1 MAATQEGSPPRHKRS
16 FAEKSRVPAI
26 LGLLLFLW
34 FAATMV
40 SCSREQAEIGQED
53 SSMPNKSLEEI
64 LQEYTDSLMTMS
76 GVVGTAQGLCDGEPC
91 IRVFVI
97 KKSDE
102 LMGQIPPMIEGYPV
116 DVQETGEFRKLDPG

>member
-16 FAEKSRVPAI
+16 FAEKSRVRAI

-53 SSMPNKSLEEI
+53 PSMPNKSLEEI

>member
-40 SCSREQAEIGQED
+40 SCSREPAEIGQED
-53 SSMPNKSLEEI
+53 PSMPNKSLEEI

>member
-1 MAATQEGSPPRHKRS
+1 MVGTQEGSPPRHKRS

-53 SSMPNKSLEEI
+53 PSMPNKSLEEI